1 MDVLGDLL
9 GQASS
14 IVALREQI
22 RQILARTSHAHW
34 LPPLLL
40 QGETGTGKNLVAH
53 VIHRAG
59 PRGAGPFV
67 DVNCAA
73 IPDGLLEAELFGFER
88 GAFTDARQPK
98 AGLFQRANGGTIFLD
113 EIALLADPLQAKL
126 LQVVEERSVRRLG
139 STRSEPVDVS
149 IIAATNEDLIAAV
162 QTRRFRQDL
171 YHRLAVLTLRLPRLR
186 ERRDDIPLLAEHF
199 LGRAC
204 RDYGLPPKV
213 LTPAAQAALGAY
225 PWPGNVR
232 ELANLMERV
241 ALLVETA
248 HVGPDVLDLPTE
260 AAALGPRSA
269 LTATPGSSLDARVE
283 AWERDEVLRALHET
297 GWNVARAA
305 VRLGITRNTIRYRIV
320 KYRLEPP
327 ARRAQRRRAR
337 PIATAQPA
345 PPSAPPLLS
354 AVTRWER
361 RLVALLRA
369 TVHPLDGETD
379 SWTEFGRDIDT
390 VAQKVESFTGR
401 VEEAGPARI
410 VAAFGLDP
418 VEDAAGRAA
427 LAAMAIQNA
436 LRRARPSPA
445 RRAAVT
451 LAIHADECLVGDV
464 SGRARIDVEAYR
476 RMATVLEDLGGRT
489 ESDTAFVSPTVRSLL
504 GPRFVLDE
512 AGEGDAGSS
521 RGWRLLA
528 YSQHRYGLGGH
539 PGPFVGREHELR
551 VLQTLWREALQGRGQ
566 IVAVVGEPGIGKSR
580 LLFEFHAALG
590 DGPLTYLEGRGESY
604 GGGIPYLPVIGL
616 LKEYFHIDVRDDPPA
631 MAEKVTAQLLVLD
644 PALAPDLSALL
655 VLLGAPG
662 ADPQWQ
668 RLEPPQRRQRTL
680 DALRRFV
687 LRVSQAQ
694 PVLLAIEDLHWI
706 DTGTL
711 AFLDRLI
718 TGLPGARL
726 LVLVSYRPEFRHGWG
741 SGSASYTQLHLH
753 PLPTVSAEEL
763 VGGLV
768 GHDIALQP
776 LRRLLIERSGGNPF
790 FLEESVR
797 SLIDMGALVG
807 VRGAYR
813 PAHDLQRPPVPPTVS
828 AVLATRIDKLPPE
841 DKQVLQAAAVI
852 GKDVPYSLLQAITNL
867 AEADLSR
874 AIERLQA
881 AEFVYEARLVPD
893 PAYTFKHALTH
904 EVAYGSLRRDQQ
916 RALHATIVSS
926 LEALYPDRLIE
937 HVDRLAHHAFRGE
950 LWREA
955 LTYFRQA
962 GARDF
967 ARSAY
972 RESATAFQQALE
984 AVGHLPETGETLE
997 QAVDLHLDLRH
1008 SLFPLGEL
1016 DQVLGHLREAER
1028 LATRLGDQRRLAM
1041 ALTLLGNLISM
1052 TGHSAEATTVAQQAL
1067 DVADSL
1073 RDLRLQVRATYTLGV
1088 GYDNSGHYR
1097 QAEEALGTVV
1107 GWLEGPQTRENFGLP
1122 GLPVVTSRAFLAGA
1136 LGEQGKFTRG
1146 ITIGQEAIRLGEM
1159 LDNPYGLIW
1168 ACFRLALVH
1177 CARGDLG
1184 HALPL
1189 LERAADLCRVWNVL
1203 LFAPRV
1209 AGTLGYVRALSG
1221 RIEEGLVLVEEAL
1234 RAPESMAAGSYYA
1247 LVLAQHSE
1255 VCGLAG
1261 RAEEAL
1267 ASAER
1272 AAEIAKERGLLGFKA
1287 YALRFLGDIA
1297 SRRGSPAVADEH
1309 YWRAMALAR
1318 ELEMRPLVARCHLGL
1333 GVLCRHTGDAGAA
1346 RQHLTTAVGEL
1357 SRMGMQTWREQAE
1370 AELAAL
1376 G

>member
-1 MDVLGDLL
+1 
-9 GQASS
+9 
-14 IVALREQI
+14 
-22 RQILARTSHAHW
+22 
-34 LPPLLL
+34 
-40 QGETGTGKNLVAH
+40 
-53 VIHRAG
+53 
-59 PRGAGPFV
+59 
-67 DVNCAA
+67 
-73 IPDGLLEAELFGFER
+73 
-88 GAFTDARQPK
+88 
-98 AGLFQRANGGTIFLD
+98 
-113 EIALLADPLQAKL
+113 
-126 LQVVEERSVRRLG
+126 
-139 STRSEPVDVS
+139 
-149 IIAATNEDLIAAV
+149 
-162 QTRRFRQDL
+162 
-171 YHRLAVLTLRLPRLR
+171 
-186 ERRDDIPLLAEHF
+186 
-199 LGRAC
+199 
-204 RDYGLPPKV
+204 
-213 LTPAAQAALGAY
+213 
-225 PWPGNVR
+225 
-232 ELANLMERV
+232 
-241 ALLVETA
+241 
-248 HVGPDVLDLPTE
+248 
-260 AAALGPRSA
+260 
-269 LTATPGSSLDARVE
+269 
-283 AWERDEVLRALHET
+283 
-297 GWNVARAA
+297 
-305 VRLGITRNTIRYRIV
+305 
-320 KYRLEPP
+320 
-327 ARRAQRRRAR
+327 
-337 PIATAQPA
+337 
-345 PPSAPPLLS
+345 
-354 AVTRWER
+354 
-361 RLVALLRA
+361 
-369 TVHPLDGETD
+369 
-379 SWTEFGRDIDT
+379 
-390 VAQKVESFTGR
+390 
-401 VEEAGPARI
+401 
-410 VAAFGLDP
+410 
-418 VEDAAGRAA
+418 
-427 LAAMAIQNA
+427 
-436 LRRARPSPA
+436 
-445 RRAAVT
+445 
-451 LAIHADECLVGDV
+451 
-464 SGRARIDVEAYR
+464 
-476 RMATVLEDLGGRT
+476 
-489 ESDTAFVSPTVRSLL
+489 
-504 GPRFVLDE
+504 
-512 AGEGDAGSS
+512 
-521 RGWRLLA
+521 
-528 YSQHRYGLGGH
+528 
-539 PGPFVGREHELR
+539 
-551 VLQTLWREALQGRGQ
+551 
-566 IVAVVGEPGIGKSR
+566 
-580 LLFEFHAALG
+580 
-590 DGPLTYLEGRGESY
+590 
-604 GGGIPYLPVIGL
+604 
-616 LKEYFHIDVRDDPPA
+616 

-655 VLLGAPG
+655 ALLNAPG
-662 ADPQWQ
+662 ANPQWQ
-668 RLEPPQRRQRTL
+668 MLEPPQRRQRTL

-706 DTGTL
+706 DTGTQ
-711 AFLDRLI
+711 AFLDRLV

-881 AEFVYEARLVPD
+881 AEFVYEVRLVPD
-893 PAYTFKHALTH
+893 LAYTFKHALTY

-916 RALHATIVSS
+916 RALHATIFSS

-962 GARDF
+962 AARDF

-1028 LATRLGDQRRLAM
+1028 LAT
-1041 ALTLLGNLISM
+1041 
-1052 TGHSAEATTVAQQAL
+1052 
-1067 DVADSL
+1067 
-1073 RDLRLQVRATYTLGV
+1073 
-1088 GYDNSGHYR
+1088 
-1097 QAEEALGTVV
+1097 
-1107 GWLEGPQTRENFGLP
+1107 
-1122 GLPVVTSRAFLAGA
+1122 
-1136 LGEQGKFTRG
+1136 
-1146 ITIGQEAIRLGEM
+1146 RLGEM

-1297 SRRGSPAVADEH
+1297 SRRGSPAVADQH
-1309 YWRAMALAR
+1309 YWRAIAL
-1318 ELEMRPLVARCHLGL
+1318 
-1333 GVLCRHTGDAGAA
+1333 
-1346 RQHLTTAVGEL
+1346 
-1357 SRMGMQTWREQAE
+1357 S
-1370 AELAAL
+1370 
-1376 G
+1376 